1 MANPENIINSLRQQ
15 CTAVFEVLQENL
27 PAAADDKADFLAE
40 EGTEFFSDWFDTAST
55 DITLDD
61 LSDAVTAMETLL
73 TTFEQVDVRRK
84 LQVVRT
90 R

>member
-27 PAAADDKADFLAE
+27 PAASEDKADFLAE
-40 EGTEFFSDWFDTAST
+40 EGVEFFTDWFGEVVGYDVTFQ
-55 DITLDD
+55 DMI
-61 LSDAVTAMETLL
+61 DAVAALETLE
-73 TTFEQVDVRRK
+73 TTFDAVRAK